1 MEVSP
6 EELRGASKTMS
17 SLATGMKPLPTA
29 ITLWPSS
36 GMEGSATAAA
46 LGKSPQACFEA
57 MQVLSG
63 RYQEMADLL
72 SESADTY
79 QSTDEAAA
87 ARLKAMGDL
96 NGG

>member
-1 MEVSP
+1 M
-6 EELRGASKTMS
+6 A
-17 SLATGMKPLPTA
+17 
-29 ITLWPSS
+29 
-36 GMEGSATAAA
+36 GSATAAA
-46 LGKSPQACFEA
+46 LHKSPQVCFEA
-57 MQVLSG
+57 MHVMSG

-79 QSTDEAAA
+79 ESTNEAAA